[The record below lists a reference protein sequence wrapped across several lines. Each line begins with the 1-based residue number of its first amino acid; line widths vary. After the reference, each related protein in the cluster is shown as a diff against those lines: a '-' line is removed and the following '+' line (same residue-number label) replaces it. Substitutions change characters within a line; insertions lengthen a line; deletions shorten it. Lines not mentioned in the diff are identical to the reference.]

1 MSNLK
6 ISQMTTAA
14 SLQAGAVVPIVQ
26 SGQNFK
32 ALASLFV
39 GATGAAGA
47 TGPAGATGA
56 AGPAG
61 SFGNFY
67 NNGPITNVFVGMTQQ
82 VPFPDT
88 AFANGISIVTTTI
101 ADDTIEFA
109 NAGRYLITV
118 QFQIKTVDASARD
131 IAFAWYEGATK
142 LSEYATKIN
151 GDPTGSGSYVN
162 LSFSYQTDQLTAGD
176 KLRLIWVNSD
186 ADLSLTA
193 FTYAGITSKAVN
205 MFITQLS

>member
-1 MSNLK
+1 
-6 ISQMTTAA
+6 MTTAA

-26 SGQNFK
+26 NGANFK

-56 AGPAG
+56 AGPVAG

-67 NNGPITNVFVGMTQQ
+67 NDGPITNVFVGMTQP

-88 AFANGISIVTTTI
+88 AFANGISIVTTTT

-131 IAFAWYEGATK
+131 IAFAWYEGGTK

-176 KLRLIWVNSD
+176 KLQLSWVNSD
-186 ADLSLTA
+186 ADVSLTA
-193 FTYAGITSKAVN
+193 YTYSTFTSKAVN